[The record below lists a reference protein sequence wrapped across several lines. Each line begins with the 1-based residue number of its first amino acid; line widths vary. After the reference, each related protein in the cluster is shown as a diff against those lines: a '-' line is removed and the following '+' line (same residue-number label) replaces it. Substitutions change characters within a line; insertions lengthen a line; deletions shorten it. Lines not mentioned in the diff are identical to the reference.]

1 MNPYML
7 LASSSDAGTAQD
19 LRDRLTDW
27 HDAMVRHERRLRRD
41 QSDERCHEECPHADA
56 RLLWAEAV
64 AVFGRRAGALTFLQS
79 RAAATADAARRARLA
94 AERSDT
100 ARVAQGHASTRLPD
114 TGASSSGA
122 DLAHN
127 AAAEAT

>member
-19 LRDRLTDW
+19 LRERLTDW
-27 HDAMVRHERRLRRD
+27 HDVMVRHERRLRRD
-41 QSDERCHEECPHADA
+41 QSDEHCHEECPHADA

-64 AVFGRRAGALTFLQS
+64 TVFGRRASALRFLQS

-100 ARVAQGHASTRLPD
+100 DRVAQGRATARLPD
-114 TGASSSGA
+114 TAASRQMRPSV
-122 DLAHN
+122 HN